1 MRTKGL
7 FALTLACL
15 FALLLA
21 EPSATPRAS
30 SARAPDDCEGD
41 ACAQVS
47 VSFDEAKQQYR
58 ARNSSAD
65 RWVRVTAS
73 NLAAAASACL
83 APGKEEYI
91 AIRSIAGNYHADYSE
106 PRCGATGGAE

>member
-7 FALTLACL
+7 FALTLTVL
-15 FALLLA
+15 LALLLSD
-21 EPSATPRAS
+21 PSATSRAS
-30 SARAPDDCEGD
+30 SARAPGECEGD

-47 VSFDEAKQQYR
+47 VSFDETKQQYR
-58 ARNSSAD
+58 AQNSSAD
-65 RWVRVTAS
+65 RWVRVAAS

-91 AIRSIAGNYHADYSE
+91 AIRSISGSYHADYSE